1 MFAQGEH
8 IIRLFEGWVPP
19 HLAVKDDRIGLQVGT
34 LRKEVKK
41 VMLALDIT
49 PEVAEEAVR
58 QHVDLI
64 IAHHAVI
71 FRPLKTLRTD
81 TPAGRLYEK
90 LVKHDIAVYIAHTNW
105 DIAPGGVNDVLADKL
120 GLQETRV
127 LAPVHIQA
135 LKKLVV
141 FVPQPQHETVLQ
153 ALGAA
158 GAGWI
163 GNYSHCT
170 FNQAGTGTFKPQ
182 QGAQPFIGT
191 PGSLEKVQ
199 EVRVETVLTEDNE
212 QQVIDAMLEAHPY
225 EEVAYDIYP
234 LELKGQTFG
243 LGRIGRLEKSVS
255 LETFATHVKQSYGL
269 PALRVVGNPQR
280 TIRRVALMGGMGAK
294 FMAEAVR
301 ERADVYI
308 TGDIDFHTAHDAFA
322 AGIALI
328 DPGHHV
334 EHLVLQPMQARLAD
348 ALAKTDSVVVLSKE
362 NTNPFRY
369 V

>member
-8 IIRLFEGWVPP
+8 IVRLFEGWVPP

-41 VMLALDIT
+41 VMLALDVT

-71 FRPLKTLRTD
+71 FQPLKTLRTD
-81 TPAGRLYEK
+81 TQKGRLYEK
-90 LVKHDIAVYIAHTNW
+90 LIKHDVAVYIAHTNW
-105 DIAPGGVNDVLADKL
+105 DIAPGGVNDVLAEKL
-120 GLQETRV
+120 DLRERRV
-127 LAPVHIQA
+127 LAPIHSQV

-141 FVPQPQHETVLQ
+141 FVPEEQHEQVLN
-153 ALGAA
+153 ALGEA

-170 FNQAGTGTFKPQ
+170 FNQPGTGTFKPTE
-182 QGAQPFIGT
+182 GANPFIGEE
-191 PGSLEKVQ
+191 GKLE
-199 EVRVETVLTEDNE
+199 RVKEIRIETVLTEDNE
-212 QQVIDAMLEAHPY
+212 QRVIDAMLSAHPY

-234 LELKGQTFG
+234 LDLKGQTFG
-243 LGRIGRLEKSVS
+243 LGRIGRLEKSTS
-255 LETFATHVKQSYGL
+255 LESFAEKVKEAYGI
-269 PALRVVGNPQR
+269 PALRVVGNPKR
-280 TIRRVALMGGMGAK
+280 TIRRVALMGGMGSK
-294 FMAEAVR
+294 FLANAVR

-308 TGDIDFHTAHDAFA
+308 TADIDFHTAHDAIGD
-322 AGIALI
+322 GIALI
-328 DPGHHV
+328 DPGHHI

-348 ALAKTDSVVVLSKE
+348 ALAKTDTAVVLSKID
-362 NTNPFRY
+362 TNPFRY
-369 V
+369 M

>member
-8 IIRLFEGWVPP
+8 IIRLFERLVPP
-19 HLAVKDDRIGLQVGT
+19 HLAVEDDRIGLQVGT
-34 LRKEVKK
+34 IRKEVKK

-58 QHVDLI
+58 NHVDLI

-81 TPAGRLYEK
+81 TRNGRLYEK
-90 LVKHDIAVYIAHTNW
+90 LIKHDIAVYIAHTNW
-105 DIAPGGVNDVLADKL
+105 DVAPGGVNDVLANKL
-120 GLQETRV
+120 ELKETRV
-127 LAPVHIQA
+127 LSPVYSQP

-141 FVPQPQHETVLQ
+141 FVPEQYHEKVLQ
-153 ALGAA
+153 ALGEA

-170 FNQAGTGTFKPQ
+170 FNLSGTGTFKPAE
-182 QGAQPFIGT
+182 GTNPFIGKQGT
-191 PGSLEKVQ
+191 LEKVN
-199 EVRVETVLTEDNE
+199 EVRIETVVTEDNE
-212 QQVIDAMLEAHPY
+212 PQVIEAMLKAHPY

-234 LELKGQTFG
+234 LELKGATFG
-243 LGRIGRLEKSVS
+243 LGRIGRLEKSVP
-255 LETFATHVKQSYGL
+255 LQAFAEQVKQAYGL
-269 PALRVVGNPQR
+269 PALRVVGNPKR
-280 TIRRVALMGGMGAK
+280 TIRRVALMGGMGSK
-294 FMAEAVR
+294 FLADAVR

-308 TGDIDFHTAHDAFA
+308 TGDIDFHTAQDALA
-322 AGIALI
+322 DGIALI

-334 EHLVLQPMQARLAD
+334 EHLVLKPMQERLAD
-348 ALAKTDSVVVLSKE
+348 ALAKTDSVVLLSKVD
-362 NTNPFRY
+362 TNPFRY